1 MGLIK
6 RINLQMKTFAIAM
19 LAASTAALDM
29 EFFRGCQTGVFIM
42 SDKQIESY
50 ECPAA
55 TIAPEITPALA
66 MAKPAIQMIKNMAE
80 SQGKTTPHSDFAET
94 AIDKIAIMY
103 SLIYGYEG
111 SSYCSGLIFSHEAAK
126 IAMMYGKT
134 EMSKYFPMLEKLDV
148 NN

>member
-1 MGLIK
+1 
-6 RINLQMKTFAIAM
+6 MKTFAIAM

-29 EFFRGCQTGVFIM
+29 EFMRGCQTGVFIM
-42 SDKQIESY
+42 NDKQIDDY
-50 ECPAA
+50 ECP
-55 TIAPEITPALA
+55 TPQIAPELTPALA

-80 SQGKTTPHSDFAET
+80 SQGNPTPKSDFAET

-103 SLIYGYEG
+103 STIYGYEG
-111 SSYCSGLIFSHEAAK
+111 SSFCGGLIFSHEAAK

-134 EMSKYFPMLEKLDV
+134 ELSKYFPMLEKLDI